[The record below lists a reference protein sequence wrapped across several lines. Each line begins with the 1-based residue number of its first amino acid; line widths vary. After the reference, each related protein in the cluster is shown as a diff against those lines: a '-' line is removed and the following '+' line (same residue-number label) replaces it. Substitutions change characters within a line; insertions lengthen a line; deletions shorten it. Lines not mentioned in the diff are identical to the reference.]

1 MLDQFKQLKQL
12 HEMQKMLNQVRIDV
26 EHEGSK
32 MILNGK
38 MEILEINL
46 ADDLLSKDK
55 EEVEDQIK
63 KLHEIAMKKVQQE
76 MAGKMGGMGGLM

>member
-1 MLDQFKQLKQL
+1 
-12 HEMQKMLNQVRIDV
+12 MLNQVRIDV